1 MDATIFFFFPLKPSL
16 DPLLFS
22 RFYLIALHRWAFRKN
37 CLYSFPA
44 FIHCLFTSNMHFS
57 SIFPLFWQRSL
68 IVSRFFYIYI
78 DHSRAFGTVDHFLE
92 KATIIDLL
100 KLHLGTSFFLI
111 LFLAH
116 LFLDL
121 CRWWDVSVGS
131 GLLPTSCTV
140 FGFIPM
146 AFLPFKCWFKM
157 FYLFH
162 PDISRTSNFYICK
175 LCTRHL
181 SL

>member
-1 MDATIFFFFPLKPSL
+1 MDATIFFFFSLKTLPWSIVILQVLPYCSAQMSIQKELFVLIPCIYSL
-16 DPLLFS
+16 
-22 RFYLIALHRWAFRKN
+22 
-37 CLYSFPA
+37 
-44 FIHCLFTSNMHFS
+44 FIYFHMHFS